1 MMKEKQAA
9 GLTKFEL
16 SYKGDNHELWRRL
29 LKYRK
34 SQRRHAQKADKND
47 GSLLQ
52 RKRRAFI
59 VIRRARTKIP
69 RRTEV
74 RHDL

>member
-1 MMKEKQAA
+1 MVKEKQTA
-9 GLTKFEL
+9 GLTNFEL
-16 SYKGDNHELWRRL
+16 SYRGDNHELCRPL

-34 SQRRHAQKADKND
+34 SLRRHAQKAYKND

-52 RKRRAFI
+52 RKRIAFI
-59 VIRRARTKIP
+59 VIRRARTKTP